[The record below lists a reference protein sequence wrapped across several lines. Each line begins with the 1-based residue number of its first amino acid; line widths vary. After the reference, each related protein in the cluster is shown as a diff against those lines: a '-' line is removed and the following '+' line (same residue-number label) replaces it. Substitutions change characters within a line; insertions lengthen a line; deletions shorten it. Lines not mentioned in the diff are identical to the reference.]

1 MNSNHVDQRRAA
13 GTSRPVGA
21 AGRTVPARG
30 SSPAAVR
37 SAGASRPAP
46 VLNRASGA
54 RASARPSNRS
64 AAQAPSNGAA
74 RAGARPAARP
84 ASRPAALA
92 GRGWLTDPDHR
103 YSALRWALLAA
114 LVVYTL
120 LVVRSTTARDV
131 DFGEIASAMAAAP
144 GIGNLEAIDANG
156 FQDRLGIAPEDCEGW
171 LLYGSGDIM
180 HVSELMVVK
189 AADDGARERFESAC
203 AARVEAQLNVFRSY
217 GVDQKDLLE
226 DAILWQRGSYVFYG
240 VSENADAW
248 EELFLSCIR

>member
-13 GTSRPVGA
+13 GARTQS
-21 AGRTVPARG
+21 AGR
-30 SSPAAVR
+30 
-37 SAGASRPAP
+37 AP
-46 VLNRASGA
+46 VSRNSTPAVGSRTTTRASGSFAAA
-54 RASARPSNRS
+54 RVQTPARTSPARTSAQSAARP
-64 AAQAPSNGAA
+64 
-74 RAGARPAARP
+74 GARPAPRP
-84 ASRPAALA
+84 ARRTPAP
-92 GRGWLTDPDHR
+92 GGKGWLADPDHR
-103 YSALRWALLAA
+103 YSAIRWALLAA

-131 DFGEIASAMAAAP
+131 DFNEIAAAMSAAP
-144 GIGNLEAIDANG
+144 GIGELEAIDANG

-180 HVSELMVVK
+180 NVSELMVVK
-189 AADDGARERFESAC
+189 AAGEGARERFESAC

-248 EELFLSCIR
+248 EELFLSRIR